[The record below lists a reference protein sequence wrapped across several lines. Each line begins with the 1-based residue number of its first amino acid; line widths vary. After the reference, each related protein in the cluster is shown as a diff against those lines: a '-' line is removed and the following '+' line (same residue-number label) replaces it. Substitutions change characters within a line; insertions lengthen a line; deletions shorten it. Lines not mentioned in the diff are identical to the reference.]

1 MTSVLPCGAYSAA
14 SFTVPADGQHVLDH
28 LHLLAQIVDGGR
40 QLVALAFHVCEPLAR
55 HVERRLKLRR
65 LLVAHVVEVE
75 KLADFLEAEAEA
87 LAAQD
92 QLQARAVAAGE
103 QAFLPLAAGEQKL
116 LGFVEAQRA
125 GRHVERVA
133 HLADGHF
140 MVGHGRSENS
150 TSTSSGQGMCPRRPL
165 LQVKMTFT

>member
-14 SFTVPADGQHVLDH
+14 SFTVPV
-28 LHLLAQIVDGGR
+28 VDSISSTIFICSR
-40 QLVALAFHVCEPLAR
+40 RSSTAAVNSSRLRSISVSRLAR

-150 TSTSSGQGMCPRRPL
+150 TSTSSGQGMCPPGPL